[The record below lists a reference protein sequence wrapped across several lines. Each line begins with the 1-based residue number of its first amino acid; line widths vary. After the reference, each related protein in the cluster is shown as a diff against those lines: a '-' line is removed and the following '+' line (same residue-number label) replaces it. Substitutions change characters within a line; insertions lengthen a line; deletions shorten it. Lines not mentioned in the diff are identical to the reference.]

1 MEINFGGLRL
11 GDEATTQVIA
21 GAAQDQDDEI
31 VLDGFELDVALD
43 GQYSD
48 IEVGGPA
55 P

>member
-1 MEINFGGLRL
+1 L
-11 GDEATTQVIA
+11 GSAAPSA
-21 GAAQDQDDEI
+21 GAALDQGDDEI
-31 VLDGFELDVALD
+31 ALDGFELDVALD